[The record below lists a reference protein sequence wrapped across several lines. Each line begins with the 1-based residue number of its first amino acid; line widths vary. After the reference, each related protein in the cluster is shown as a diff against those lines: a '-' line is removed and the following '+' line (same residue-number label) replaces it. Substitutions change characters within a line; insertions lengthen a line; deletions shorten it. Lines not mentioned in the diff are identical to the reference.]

1 MAVRMGSR
9 VAPRAT
15 PLEQPQ
21 TGGPAPARPATGPPT
36 PAELLA
42 LVAVVVIAVWARR
55 PGYLLSHS
63 FWLDEAWVA
72 DSLRAPLGQ
81 LPELTASTPIGWS
94 ALLRLVPRIGS
105 PERYRLLPLA
115 FGIASAGPAWLAG
128 RWLAPGWRGRAAGV
142 LVALAV
148 AVAPAA
154 LARHDLKQYTADAL
168 VVLVVLVLVGRAE
181 LDGRLVRRG
190 TRTSSG
196 PPDPLAGLVP
206 LALVGAAGMLFSHV
220 SVVAAAAGFG
230 ALGLRRLAERDWP
243 RLAATAAAALATG
256 LVQGITYVRFTAP
269 GNNDFLR
276 RWWAEDFV
284 PTGRGPAA
292 AAAFV
297 AERLTTALERTGL
310 GPWPLVLA
318 LAVTGVVVLWLAG
331 RRAAAGFGPLVALGL
346 VAAGVAR
353 LYPLLDARTSLFF
366 TVLLT
371 AYAAAGVVGLAA
383 LAASRP
389 AGAVVAAA
397 VLGAAARAVAPAT
410 AEAGATPMPTAN
422 VREQVG
428 YVLAHRR
435 PGDVVVVNHGAQFG
449 FAYYWPDRPSFLPTD
464 SSTAVRFRI
473 DYPGRRELVVAHRKD
488 PVVMAGA
495 MDRALAARPGRI
507 WVVLGFASPAG
518 LAEWR
523 AVAARAGT
531 VSAPVPGWG
540 LLEVRTGHGERE
552 TSR

>member
-9 VAPRAT
+9 VAPHAT

-36 PAELLA
+36 PADLLA

-81 LPELTASTPIGWS
+81 LQELTASTPIGWS

-105 PERYRLLPLA
+105 PERYRLVPLA
-115 FGIASAGPAWLAG
+115 FGIASVGPAWLAG

-181 LDGRLVRRG
+181 LDGRR
-190 TRTSSG
+190 
-196 PPDPLAGLVP
+196 PDPLAALVP
-206 LALVGAAGMLFSHV
+206 LTLVGAAGILLSHV

-243 RLAATAAAALATG
+243 RLAATAAAATATG
-256 LVQGITYVRFTAP
+256 LVQGIAYVRFTAP

-292 AAAFV
+292 AATFV
-297 AERLTTALERTGL
+297 AERLTVALERTGL

-389 AGAVVAAA
+389 TGAVVAAA
-397 VLGAAARAVAPAT
+397 VLGAAALAVAPAA

-422 VREQVG
+422 VREQVE

-473 DYPGRRELVVAHRKD
+473 DYPGRRDLVVAHRKD

-507 WVVLGFASPAG
+507 WVVLGFASRAG

-523 AVAARAGT
+523 AVAARAGA
-531 VSAPVPGWG
+531 VRAPVPGWG
-540 LLEVRTGHGERE
+540 LLEVRTGPGERE
-552 TSR
+552 PSR